1 MKRQYQSLLLK
12 INLVILIV
20 NGFGFC
26 ADNPFNIYSKISKY
40 DSLLTDGLLRY
51 KIPGAAAAIIQDH
64 KIIYKETFG
73 VRNIYSQ
80 IAVNDSTIFRLASL
94 SKGFTS
100 TLTGMLV
107 EENLLNWDSK
117 VIDFLPDLKLSDPAA
132 TENLTISHLLSQ
144 TSGLPSYA
152 GTDKLENNISYQQL
166 IQDLAIIPLVSM
178 PGEQYNY
185 QNVVF
190 SLTGDILAEI
200 TNQSFEK
207 LLNTYIFKPLKLR
220 HTSIGM
226 DAYLQEHNHAFPHI
240 KADSIWIPTTV
251 KPSYYNIPPA
261 AGINASI
268 DDMIIWVK
276 AMLGAYPQIIPDNIR
291 KETMK
296 AHIPT
301 EKASRYFGKW
311 ENLGQTWYGLGWR
324 VFEFDEH
331 TLVYHGGYVQGF
343 RAEIALDLY
352 RNIGIVVL
360 MNAASPLA
368 DNCIPMF
375 FDLFVEK
382 QQ

>member
-1 MKRQYQSLLLK
+1 M
-12 INLVILIV
+12 NEELI
-20 NGFGFC
+20 
-26 ADNPFNIYSKISKY
+26 Y
-40 DSLLTDGLLRY
+40 
-51 KIPGAAAAIIQDH
+51 
-64 KIIYKETFG
+64 
-73 VRNIYSQ
+73 
-80 IAVNDSTIFRLASL
+80 
-94 SKGFTS
+94 
-100 TLTGMLV
+100 
-107 EENLLNWDSK
+107 WDSK
-117 VIDFLPDLKLSDPAA
+117 VKDYLPDLQLSDPAA
-132 TENLTISHLLSQ
+132 TEKLTIAHLLSQ

-152 GTDKLENNISYQQL
+152 GTEKLENNISYEQL
-166 IQDLAIIPLVSM
+166 IQDLAVIPILYM
-178 PGEQYNY
+178 PGEHYNY

-190 SLTGDILAEI
+190 SLTGDILAGI

-207 LLNTYIFKPLKLR
+207 LLKEYIFNPLNLR
-220 HTSIGM
+220 HASIGM

-240 KADSIWIPTTV
+240 KADSMWIPTTV

-268 DDMIIWVK
+268 NDMIIWVK
-276 AMLGAYPQIIPDNIR
+276 AMLGGYPDIIPNNTR
-291 KETMK
+291 KEIMK

-301 EKASRYFGKW
+301 AKASRYFGKW
-311 ENLGQTWYGLGWR
+311 DNLGQTWYGLGWR
-324 VFEFDEH
+324 IFEFDDH
-331 TLVYHGGYVQGF
+331 ILVYHGGYVQGF